1 MPTFTDFLQT
11 HPEVDGL
18 STDEKFY
25 AEEIFNILNADGQI
39 EKAIQASKNGKSAL
53 SASIDKIEKYV
64 NEHRDSDFVLFD
76 FNGDDNLKK
85 SLTVTNDTSK
95 IKIRNEK
102 VFSFL
107 IPNSYFLIPN
117 FILRLRLCQQK
128 LQVLRNVLN
137 ILS

>member
-1 MPTFTDFLQT
+1 MATFTDFLQT

-18 STDEKFY
+18 STGDKFY

-76 FNGDDNLKK
+76 SATCYDH
-85 SLTVTNDTSK
+85 
-95 IKIRNEK
+95 
-102 VFSFL
+102 
-107 IPNSYFLIPN
+107 IPN
-117 FILRLRLCQQK
+117 
-128 LQVLRNVLN
+128 
-137 ILS
+137 